1 MSNNSN
7 QIRADLVPDCQNCFG
22 LCCVAL
28 PFEAS
33 SDFACNK
40 DGGRPCQHLQSE
52 YRCGI
57 HSELRN
63 KGYRGCTVF
72 ECLGAGQKVSQQ
84 TFKGM
89 DWRDNPNI
97 ANQMFLALPIMQQ
110 LHEMLLYLSEILSY
124 DKTSS
129 LHKDVQV
136 LINKT
141 EELTSL
147 EIESLLTVNIP
158 LHRVLVNEILI
169 KASELIRYEAMRNGS
184 KNKKNSQL
192 SKRGA
197 DLIGAKLK
205 RANLRGVSFRGAY
218 LIASDLRE
226 ANLREVDWIGA
237 DLRDVDLSGADLT
250 GSFFLT
256 QMQINA
262 ANGDISTKLP
272 DRLKIPTHWRK

>member
-72 ECLGAGQKVSQQ
+72 ECIGAGQKVSQQ

-97 ANQMFLALPIMQQ
+97 ANQMFLALPIMHQ

-129 LHKDVQV
+129 LHKGVQV

-192 SKRGA
+192 SKRGV

-205 RANLRGVSFRGAY
+205 RANLSGVSFRGAY